1 MEVLCPG
8 VLPAVHHV
16 CFTAHHRPPH
26 SIETLSAAAEKAS
39 GIPAYLPNCLLLKDT
54 IRKAREWL
62 QEAEELQV
70 RTHFIPFFSS
80 VWVNVSMIVIMNT
93 FLFQASGGKLMINSL
108 SDMVLRGQAIQVHLE
123 PLDRLETLMVEVQ
136 EWKESAA
143 TTFLQKDSTLALLE
157 VTSSIP
163 ISNE

>member
-1 MEVLCPG
+1 
-8 VLPAVHHV
+8 
-16 CFTAHHRPPH
+16 
-26 SIETLSAAAEKAS
+26 
-39 GIPAYLPNCLLLKDT
+39 
-54 IRKAREWL
+54 
-62 QEAEELQV
+62 
-70 RTHFIPFFSS
+70 
-80 VWVNVSMIVIMNT
+80 MIVILNT

-163 ISNE
+163 I

>member
-1 MEVLCPG
+1 
-8 VLPAVHHV
+8 
-16 CFTAHHRPPH
+16 
-26 SIETLSAAAEKAS
+26 
-39 GIPAYLPNCLLLKDT
+39 
-54 IRKAREWL
+54 
-62 QEAEELQV
+62 
-70 RTHFIPFFSS
+70 
-80 VWVNVSMIVIMNT
+80 MIVIMNT

>member
-1 MEVLCPG
+1 
-8 VLPAVHHV
+8 
-16 CFTAHHRPPH
+16 
-26 SIETLSAAAEKAS
+26 
-39 GIPAYLPNCLLLKDT
+39 
-54 IRKAREWL
+54 
-62 QEAEELQV
+62 
-70 RTHFIPFFSS
+70 
-80 VWVNVSMIVIMNT
+80 MIVIMNT

-143 TTFLQKDSTLALLE
+143 TTFLQKHSTLALLE